1 MIFDNHMHLDE
12 RGLFLDAVSMFE
24 KAGGTH
30 LILVH
35 KPMYSKNLESLKRD
49 FGKTISMSSLINE
62 RSGIVSY
69 PVVGMHPAEFDVL
82 CKESGIQ
89 KAEEIFF
96 EVFQYAETLFEE
108 RLIVGIGEVGW
119 PHYPTEA
126 EVMESSKRMLSQA
139 FSESK
144 RKSIPLQLHTESLD
158 ENGFLELK
166 GMMERNGDPKKI
178 VKHFCPPSVML
189 CERLGIYPSIIASEK
204 QIEVALEQGRRF
216 FMETDF
222 IDEPERPGAVLGPK
236 SVPKTT
242 KRLLEK
248 GIMKEEDAAFIHT
261 QLPEEVY
268 NIRE

>member
-12 RGLFLDAVSMFE
+12 RGLFFDAVSMFE

-35 KPMYSKNLESLKRD
+35 KPMYSKNLESFKKD
-49 FGKTISMSSLINE
+49 FGKTITMSSHINE
-62 RSGIVSY
+62 QSDVVSY

-82 CKESGIQ
+82 GKESGIQ

-119 PHYPTEA
+119 PHYPTDA
-126 EVMESSKRMLSQA
+126 KIVESSMRMLQHA

-144 RKSIPLQLHTESLD
+144 RKSIPLQLHTKSLD
-158 ENGFLELK
+158 EDGFLALK
-166 GMMERNGDPKKI
+166 GLMEKNGDPKKI
-178 VKHFCPPSVML
+178 VKHFCPPSVTL

-204 QIEVALEQGRRF
+204 QIEAALGQGRRF

-222 IDEPERPGAVLGPK
+222 IDEPERPGAVLGPR

-242 KRLLEK
+242 KRLMQR

-268 NIRE
+268 DIRE